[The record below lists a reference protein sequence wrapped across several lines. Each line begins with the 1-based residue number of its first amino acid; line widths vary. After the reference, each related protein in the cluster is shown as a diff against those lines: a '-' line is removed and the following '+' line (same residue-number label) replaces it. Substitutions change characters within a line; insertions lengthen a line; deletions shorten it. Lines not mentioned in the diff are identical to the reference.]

1 MGLEMARSIAE
12 IQKDLDKK
20 LAQIYTDN
28 IRQRFIGREDTK
40 DQY

>member
-1 MGLEMARSIAE
+1 MARSIAE

-20 LAQIYTDN
+20 LAHNITDN
-28 IRQRFIGREDTK
+28 IRKSVIGREDTR